1 MNSITLYDLNNIVR
15 QTLELTLPEPFWIR
29 AEISEIRFNRHCYLE
44 LVQKDKSGNGLIAK
58 ARAQIWAN
66 SWYILKNHFERV
78 TNQPLS
84 AGMEIL
90 VQAEVTFHEVY
101 GFSLNIVDIDP
112 TYTLGDIARR
122 RMEIIRTLKE
132 EGIFDMNRELQ
143 LPRLIQRIAIISSA
157 SAAGYGDFCDQLQ
170 SNKSG
175 LAFHTQL
182 FPASMQ
188 GNDVERSVIAALNHI
203 ADDIDSW
210 DIVVIIRGGGSVTD
224 LSGFDSLDL
233 AENVAQFPIPIIT
246 GIGHER
252 DDTIIDLISH
262 TRVKTPTAAAEF
274 LIHHQE
280 AELLLIND
288 LADRIFTATNETLV
302 LEKQRISTLTSKLPT
317 LFEIIR
323 QRENARIDRIAF
335 SLQSSI
341 VQTIANEKVLI
352 SNRMQ
357 QLSSATESLITRQH
371 HTLDVINAK
380 LDGADPQRILNLGF
394 SITRI
399 NGKAVQD
406 ADILKPG
413 DIIET
418 TFKSGTTKSII
429 QTTQEH
435 PEIQSKIIQI

>member
-143 LPRLIQRIAIISSA
+143 LPRLLQRIAIISSA

-175 LAFHTQL
+175 FAFRTQL

-288 LADRIFTATNETLV
+288 LADRIFTATNETLM

-371 HTLDVINAK
+371 HMLDVINAK

-429 QTTQEH
+429 QTTQVH
-435 PEIQSKIIQI
+435 PEIQSK

>member
-288 LADRIFTATNETLV
+288 LADRIFTATNETLM

-371 HTLDVINAK
+371 HMLDVINAK

-435 PEIQSKIIQI
+435 PEVQSK

>member
-143 LPRLIQRIAIISSA
+143 LPRLLQRIAIISSA

-288 LADRIFTATNETLV
+288 LADRIFTATNETLM

-371 HTLDVINAK
+371 HMLDVINAK
-380 LDGADPQRILNLGF
+380 LDGANPQRILNLGF

-429 QTTQEH
+429 QTTQVH
-435 PEIQSKIIQI
+435 PEVQSK

>member
-15 QTLELTLPEPFWIR
+15 QTLELTLPEPFWIH

-203 ADDIDSW
+203 ANDIDSW

-288 LADRIFTATNETLV
+288 LADRIFTATNETLM

-371 HTLDVINAK
+371 HMLDVINAK

-435 PEIQSKIIQI
+435 PEVQSK

>member
-224 LSGFDSLDL
+224 LSGFDSLNL

-274 LIHHQE
+274 LIHYQE

-357 QLSSATESLITRQH
+357 QLSSATESLITRRH
-371 HTLDVINAK
+371 HMLDVINAK

-435 PEIQSKIIQI
+435 PEVQSK